1 MYRSTFVEID
11 NNKLKNNVK
20 EIIKKYHKYKYYIGV
35 VKANAYGHGDYIVND
50 LIASGINYLAVS
62 SLEEA
67 ISIRKYNKEILIL
80 CLEPINIKYLKEV
93 ILNNVTITITS
104 INYVKELIRK
114 ENLDKLKVHLKLD
127 TGMNRLGIKSKE
139 EVTEIVTLLNDNNIY
154 IEGIYTHFATS
165 GVNDTYY
172 EKQLNNFQYLT
183 SDIDLNKI
191 EIIHLDRSITL
202 VHHDKIPFATGV
214 RLGIIMYGFNQSIK
228 PPTGIRKVKRDIL
241 NRINKVKP
249 SILENDLKL
258 STALTLYTEVMEI
271 KKVTKGEKI
280 GYGSSFI
287 AKKDMVVAVLP
298 IGYVDKN
305 LPFVKYVYIN
315 NKKYPVVGEIC
326 MDMVMIEIDVTIK
339 VGDKVELFGDH
350 IKIKE
355 ISRDLNTSAY
365 HILTSVGVRVP
376 RVYKDGVEINYGNS
390 L

>member
-1 MYRSTFVEID
+1 MYRNTFVEID

-35 VKANAYGHGDYIVND
+35 VKANAYGHGNYIVND

-67 ISIRKYNKEILIL
+67 ISIRKYNKEIPIL
-80 CLEPINIKYLKEV
+80 CLEPINIEYLKEV

-104 INYVKELIRK
+104 INYVKELIGK

-154 IEGIYTHFATS
+154 LEGIYTHFATS

-202 VHHDKIPFATGV
+202 VHHDKISFATGV

-258 STALTLYTEVMEI
+258 NTAFTLYTKVMEI
-271 KKVTKGEKI
+271 KKVNKGERI

-287 AKKDMVVAVLP
+287 AKKNMVVAVLP

-326 MDMVMIEIDVTIK
+326 MDMVMIEIDTTIK

-350 IKIKE
+350 IKIKDV
-355 ISRDLNTSAY
+355 SRDLNTSAY
-365 HILTSVGVRVP
+365 YILTSVGVRVP